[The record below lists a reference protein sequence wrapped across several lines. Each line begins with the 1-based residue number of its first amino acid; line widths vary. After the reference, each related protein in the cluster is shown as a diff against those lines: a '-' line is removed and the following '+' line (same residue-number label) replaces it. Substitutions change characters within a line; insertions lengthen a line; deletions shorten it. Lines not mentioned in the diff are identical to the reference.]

1 MLPTE
6 RTRGAAAA
14 AIQPSAPGSQQ
25 LSRTGRGKCSGRRP
39 PGLGAPLSSGRR
51 ARAQAFTCFIFP
63 SLGAGRQG
71 QRSAPTS
78 HRSGRAGR
86 DSALRLPP
94 SSFPSRAQGR
104 SRRRLPPLLQQPTSN
119 RPLGLTAQAPAPR
132 RGGRLASGAYNC
144 RHRRAER
151 AQGSAPHRSLDLL
164 FLLFPPPPPKD

>member
-1 MLPTE
+1 MAHPHPREVLRCSP
-6 RTRGAAAA
+6 RK
-14 AIQPSAPGSQQ
+14 
-25 LSRTGRGKCSGRRP
+25 GRGEPQPLRFSPARPEANSCPGQGEGSAVVGARPDSGRPSLR
-39 PGLGAPLSSGRR
+39 GGELGRR
-51 ARAQAFTCFIFP
+51 RLP
-63 SLGAGRQG
+63 VS
-71 QRSAPTS
+71 SS

-119 RPLGLTAQAPAPR
+119 RPLGLTAQAPEPR